1 MAIYNGGLNIIAPDT
16 YSKNEIN
23 DLIADKTRSNLLRP
37 TLKTTTQHGITCT
50 NNGDG
55 TFTING
61 TATDNAVF
69 TLAYVGSMSGYKL
82 TGCPTNNSGSYLAI
96 LRGSDVAWTNLIID
110 RGNGAEISLDTN
122 NNPVIIAIET
132 GLTVNNVLFKPMI
145 TNDLSATYNDFV
157 SYDDSFIMGINSG
170 IGLDLLW
177 ENENKNSEFAA
188 QTITFDDYKY
198 KLYLILTFEYAP
210 LNERH
215 KIFISMLKPQTSS
228 VLVNFYMTNAHAD
241 GNNATFGVRNIAASD
256 YGSITFENAKGSA
269 NSSLINGLCVPYQIW
284 GIK

>member
-1 MAIYNGGLNIIAPDT
+1 MTESGKPVPNEIIHASDI
-16 YSKNEIN
+16 YSKDEVN

-37 TLKTTTQHGITCT
+37 ILKTTTQHGVTCT

-69 TLAYVGSMSGYKL
+69 VLAYVDRMSGYKL

-96 LRGSDVAWTNLIID
+96 LRGSTVAWTNVIMD
-110 RGNGAEISLDTN
+110 RGAGAEISLDTN
-122 NNPVIIAIET
+122 HNPVIIAVET

-145 TNDLSATYNDFV
+145 TNDLSATYDDFV
-157 SYDDSFIMGINSG
+157 SYDDSFINSG
-170 IGLDLLW
+170 ININLLW
-177 ENENKNSEFAA
+177 ENANKNGEFVA

-198 KLYLILTFEYAP
+198 KLYLISTFEYAP
-210 LNERH
+210 VDERH
-215 KIFISMLKPQTSS
+215 KIFISMLKPQTSG
-228 VLVNFYMTNAHAD
+228 VLANFYLTENNNDGSNAS
-241 GNNATFGVRNIAASD
+241 FGARAIHSSD
-256 YGSITFENAKGSA
+256 YGSLSFGNAK
-269 NSSLINGLCVPYQIW
+269 SSTSSTILNGLCVPYQIW

>member
-16 YSKNEIN
+16 YSKDEVN
-23 DLIADKTRSNLLRP
+23 DLIADKTRGNFLRP

-69 TLAYVGSMSGYKL
+69 ILAYVDRMSGYKL

-96 LRGSDVAWTNLIID
+96 QRGSTDVWTNLVMD
-110 RGNGAEISLDTN
+110 SGNGAEISLDTD
-122 NNPVIIAIET
+122 NNPVIIAVEQ
-132 GLTVNNVLFKPMI
+132 GLTVNNIVFKPMI
-145 TNDLSATYNDFV
+145 TNDLSATYDDFV
-157 SYDDSFIMGINSG
+157 SYDDSFINSG
-170 IGLDLLW
+170 ININLLW
-177 ENENKNSEFAA
+177 ENANKNSEFVA
-188 QTITFDDYKY
+188 QTITFDDYNY

-210 LNERH
+210 VNERH
-215 KIFISMLKPQTSS
+215 KVFISMLRPQNSG
-228 VLVNFYMTNAHAD
+228 VLVNFYMTNVNAD
-241 GNNATFGVRNIAASD
+241 GSNATFGVRNITSSD

-269 NSSLINGLCVPYQIW
+269 NSSLVNGLCVPYRIY
-284 GIK
+284 GVK